1 MTTGFAILFALAAA
15 GELAARTLGL
25 PVGGAVIGLVALI
38 AWLAPRNEVPP
49 ALSRAAD
56 ALLAELG
63 LLFVPAG
70 AGVLAHWPILQ
81 EHGLALLVALCGGT
95 LAGLVAAA
103 CTFVAIRRALSA
115 RPVATPC
122 EEPAR

>member
-1 MTTGFAILFALAAA
+1 MTTGLATLFALAAA
-15 GELAARTLGL
+15 GELTANALGL

-38 AWLAPRNEVPP
+38 AWLAPRPEIPA

-70 AGVLAHWPILQ
+70 AGVLAHWPILK
-81 EHGLALLVALCGGT
+81 EHGLALAVAMCGGT
-95 LAGLVAAA
+95 LAGLVVAAV
-103 CTFVAIRRALSA
+103 TFAAFRRALSA
-115 RPVATPC
+115 RPATAC
-122 EEPAR
+122 EEPAT